1 MASAARIISTMTPD
15 QTTAANDASDDARYL
30 ALKARDARF
39 DGCFFTGVTSTGI
52 CCRPVCSVKAPKRE
66 NCRFFGLAAQAESA
80 GFRPCLRCRPEL
92 APHSVVWSIQDASYI
107 LAHQAARLLDEPE
120 AWCGIDVA
128 PTLVASRASLPPEGA
143 LRLRPGKA
151 GSAAPAGEERLPGV
165 IAGLAARLGV
175 SDRHV
180 RRIFEA
186 QFGVSPVQYLQTRRL
201 LTAKQLLA
209 DTQLPITQIALIS
222 GFASVR
228 RFNAAFTDHYHL
240 NPTQLRQRGAPLAGN
255 GITVRLGYRPPYDVA
270 AMLQFF
276 IAHPLPGVELID
288 QQALAP
294 VLRRTLRIEAGGKTH
309 TGWLA
314 ATFDPERPQLLL
326 EVSDSL
332 CEVLP
337 IVIRRVRA
345 MFDLDAD
352 PKAINSALQA
362 SFPHSEGLR
371 VPGALD
377 GHELAVRAVLGQQVT
392 VQAGCRQAQRLVARF
407 GESIATPWPELNR
420 LFPTPAA
427 LAVASSDDLGTLG
440 IIRQRQAAINGI
452 ARAVLEKKLQ
462 LHGGADVHATVE
474 ALKALPGIGDWTA
487 QYIAMRALRWPDAF
501 PAGDVAL
508 HKALGVQGQK
518 NPAKLAESASL
529 AWKPWR
535 SYAVI
540 RAWNGG
546 LIDRQ
551 STAASPRH
559 AMPLEATAAA
569 LIAVVSTS

>member
-1 MASAARIISTMTPD
+1 MTPD
-15 QTTAANDASDDARYL
+15 QNPAANDASDDARYL

-52 CCRPVCSVKAPKRE
+52 YCRPVCSVKAPKRQ

-120 AWCGIDVA
+120 AWA
-128 PTLVASRASLPPEGA
+128 PTLVASRAFGGALPLAQENGA

-151 GSAAPAGEERLPGV
+151 GSAALAGEERLPGV

-175 SDRHV
+175 SDRHL

-228 RFNAAFTDHYHL
+228 RFNAAFIDHYHL
-240 NPTQLRQRGAPLAGN
+240 NPTQLRQRGAPVAGR

-276 IAHPLPGVELID
+276 IAHPLPGVEFVD
-288 QQALAP
+288 SNAPSP
-294 VLRRTLRIEAGGKTH
+294 VLRRTLRIEAAGQTH

-314 ATFDPERPQLLL
+314 VRFDVERCQLLL

-337 IVIRRVRA
+337 MVIRRVRA

-352 PKAINSALQA
+352 PRAINSALHL
-362 SFPHSEGLR
+362 SFPHGDGSR

-407 GESIATPWPELNR
+407 GASIATPWPELNR

-427 LAVASSDDLGTLG
+427 LAAASSDDLGTLG
-440 IIRQRQAAINGI
+440 IIRQRQAAITGI

-462 LHGGADVHATVE
+462 LHGGADVHAGIET
-474 ALKALPGIGDWTA
+474 LKALPGIGDWTA

-518 NPAKLAESASL
+518 NPAKLAEAASL

-540 RAWNGG
+540 RAWNGDWV
-546 LIDRQ
+546 DRQ
-551 STAASPRH
+551 TTVANPRH
-559 AMPLEATAAA
+559 ALPREAAADA
-569 LIAVVSTS
+569 LIAVTSTV

>member
-1 MASAARIISTMTPD
+1 MTPD
-15 QTTAANDASDDARYL
+15 QTTAASHASDDARYL

-52 CCRPVCSVKAPKRE
+52 YCRPVCSVKAPKRE

-120 AWCGIDVA
+120 AWTG
-128 PTLVASRASLPPEGA
+128 
-143 LRLRPGKA
+143 
-151 GSAAPAGEERLPGV
+151 GSADSVPSVEK
-165 IAGLAARLGV
+165 LAARLGV

-186 QFGVSPVQYLQTRRL
+186 QLGVSPVQYLQTRRL
-201 LTAKQLLA
+201 LSAKQLLA

-228 RFNAAFTDHYHL
+228 RFNAAFISHYHL
-240 NPTQLRQRGAPLAGN
+240 NPTQLRQRGAPVAGH

-270 AMLQFF
+270 AMLEFF
-276 IAHPLPGVELID
+276 IAHPLPGVEFID

-294 VLRRTLRIEAGGKTH
+294 VLRRTLRIEAGEKIY

-314 ATFDPERPQLLL
+314 ATFDTERSQLLL

-352 PKAINSALQA
+352 PKSINSALQT
-362 SFPHSEGLR
+362 SFPHSDGLR

-407 GESIATPWPELNR
+407 GELIATPWPELNR

-427 LAVASSDDLGTLG
+427 LAAASSDDLGMLG
-440 IIRQRQAAINGI
+440 IIRQRQAAITGI

-462 LHGGADVHATVE
+462 LHGSADVLATVE
-474 ALKALPGIGDWTA
+474 TLKALPGIGDWTA

-518 NPAKLAESASL
+518 NPAKPAEAASL

-546 LIDRQ
+546 WVDRKPT
-551 STAASPRH
+551 TANPRH
-559 AMPLEATAAA
+559 ALPCKATADT
-569 LIAVVSTS
+569 LIAVTSTL

>member
-1 MASAARIISTMTPD
+1 MTPD
-15 QTTAANDASDDARYL
+15 QSIAADHASDDACYL

-52 CCRPVCSVKAPKRE
+52 YCRPVCSVKAPKRE

-120 AWCGIDVA
+120 AWTDASGDSA
-128 PTLVASRASLPPEGA
+128 PSVE
-143 LRLRPGKA
+143 K
-151 GSAAPAGEERLPGV
+151 
-165 IAGLAARLGV
+165 LAARLGV

-186 QFGVSPVQYLQTRRL
+186 HFGVSPMQYLQTRRL

-209 DTQLPITQIALIS
+209 DTSLPITQIALIS

-228 RFNAAFTDHYHL
+228 RFNAAFIEHYHL
-240 NPTQLRQRGAPLAGN
+240 NPTQLRQHGAPVAGH

-276 IAHPLPGVELID
+276 IAHPLPGVEFVDLHRPD
-288 QQALAP
+288 P
-294 VLRRTLRIEAGGKTH
+294 VLRRTLLIETAGKTH

-314 ATFDPERPQLLL
+314 ASFDPERSQLLL
-326 EVSDSL
+326 KVSDSL

-337 IVIRRVRA
+337 MVIRRVRA
-345 MFDLDAD
+345 AFDLDAD
-352 PKAINSALQA
+352 PKAINSALRA
-362 SFPHSEGLR
+362 SFPHRDGLR

-427 LAVASSDDLGTLG
+427 LAAASSDDLGTLG
-440 IIRQRQAAINGI
+440 IIRQRQAAITGI

-462 LHGGADVHATVE
+462 LHGGADVFATIE
-474 ALKALPGIGDWTA
+474 TLKALPGIGDWTA

-508 HKALGVQGQK
+508 HKALGVNFQK
-518 NPAKLAESASL
+518 NPAKLAEAASL

-540 RAWNGG
+540 RAWSGG
-546 LIDRQ
+546 WVGPQ
-551 STAASPRH
+551 PAAVGRRH
-559 AMPLEATAAA
+559 SISRDDAAA
-569 LIAVVSTS
+569 VLIALASTP